1 MPISASQLQT
11 IIEIFEKPA
20 LWVSLRAICDHPQ
33 QELRV
38 ETPFVDVGKAQTMEA
53 SLLGISALE
62 PGALA
67 VTDRMSHFV
76 SHKQKWRFLKVYDR
90 RIIRKELTPANQFVA
105 YFVRYSIKLLKSI
118 AYSIAN
124 DDALNDDFPILIQF
138 IRRLNGIWDALS
150 SSYKYAPLAVLP
162 LDNQLLQFDPKYH
175 VILQS
180 YLACESF

>member
-1 MPISASQLQT
+1 MTSDQLQT
-11 IIEIFEKPA
+11 LLDIFEKPA

-53 SLLGISALE
+53 SLLGVSALE

-90 RIIRKELTPANQFVA
+90 RIVRKELTPANQFVA
-105 YFVRYSIKLLKSI
+105 YFVRYSLKLLKSV
-118 AYSIAN
+118 AYTIAN
-124 DDALNDDFPILIQF
+124 DEELGDYFPDFLRI
-138 IRRLNGIWDALS
+138 IRRLNGVWDGLS
-150 SSYKYAPLAVLP
+150 SSFKYAPLTALP
-162 LDNQLLQFDPKYH
+162 LDNQLLQFD
-175 VILQS
+175 
-180 YLACESF
+180 EE